1 MLRSREELTKF
12 FTDEVINHEIDRVK
26 KADDGDVLFF
36 METWENEDFVLSILS
51 YAEVLYHKL
60 TKNGLRYY
68 IKGK

>member
-1 MLRSREELTKF
+1 MIRPREELTKF

-36 METWENEDFVLSILS
+36 METWENEDFVVSILS
-51 YAEVLYHKL
+51 YAEVLYHKQ

>member
-1 MLRSREELTKF
+1 MVRSREDLTKF
-12 FTDEVINHEIDRVK
+12 FLDEVINHEIDRVK

-51 YAEVLYHKL
+51 YAEVLYQKL

>member
-1 MLRSREELTKF
+1 MVRSREDLTKF
-12 FTDEVINHEIDRVK
+12 FSDEVINHEIDRVK

-51 YAEVLYHKL
+51 YAEVLYQKL

>member
-1 MLRSREELTKF
+1 MVRSREDLTKF
-12 FTDEVINHEIDRVK
+12 FSDEVIDHEIDRVK
-26 KADDGDVLFF
+26 KADDGDVMFF
-36 METWENEDFVLSILS
+36 METWENEDFVLSILN